1 MCIRDKY
8 KFEEFNIYKNG
19 LLCLDNPIF
28 LDEGDLLFVDKVKLT
43 YYNDSL
49 LLEGFEAVSYTHLI
63 ESNELWKGES
73 FDTFKE
79 KFDEW
84 KMKYLKNLSEVV
96 QLKEFI
102 EELKAT
108 SELLIEQRDNL
119 KNSLEV

>member
-1 MCIRDKY
+1 MAGIRNSNLYID
-8 KFEEFNIYKNG
+8 NIS
-19 LLCLDNPIF
+19 
-28 LDEGDLLFVDKVKLT
+28 LDELKGKYDTSIKSFTDL
-43 YYNDSL
+43 Y
-49 LLEGFEAVSYTHLI
+49 LEFENQVNNI